1 MLLYNEITPA
11 DYSPENYI
19 MIMNDPTREYYK
31 VYEIQNYRNA
41 QEGINWIYLN
51 LPNDVIKKAALA
63 SIKNN
68 EAMYASCDVGK
79 QFQRETGILDPEMY
93 DYESLFIMCQF
104 FDISVF
110 IFETPGKF
118 VGRFSQTECQ
128 YTVYLF

>member
-1 MLLYNEITPA
+1 
-11 DYSPENYI
+11 
-19 MIMNDPTREYYK
+19 MIMNVPTREYYT

-79 QFQRETGILDPEMY
+79 QFQRETGILDPRN
-93 DYESLFIMCQF
+93 
-104 FDISVF
+104 V
-110 IFETPGKF
+110 
-118 VGRFSQTECQ
+118 
-128 YTVYLF
+128 